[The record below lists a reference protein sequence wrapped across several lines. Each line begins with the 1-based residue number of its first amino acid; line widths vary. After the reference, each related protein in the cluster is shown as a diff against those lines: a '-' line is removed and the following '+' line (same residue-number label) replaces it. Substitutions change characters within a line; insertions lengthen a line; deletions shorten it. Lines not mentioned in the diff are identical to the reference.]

1 MPSLDASAARTA
13 SGVGNANTEGDFGT
27 RGAIF
32 QVDVTA
38 ASGTSPTLVV
48 KVQYTIDGVNW
59 IDLDTTNAQTASLTS
74 TGRVQLKVY
83 PGLTAAANAASNNA
97 LPPTHRL
104 AWTIGGTTPSFT
116 FATDVVYLL

>member
-1 MPSLDASAARTA
+1 MPVLDTSSARTA
-13 SGVGNANTEGDFGT
+13 SGVGAANLEGDFA

-48 KVQYTIDGVNW
+48 KVQYTIDGSNW
-59 IDLDTTNAQTASLTS
+59 LDLDTTNAQTASLTT
-74 TGRVQLKVY
+74 TGRVTLKVY

-97 LPPTHRL
+97 LPPVHRL

-116 FATDVVYLL
+116 FSTDVIYLN